1 MKTTNEQ
8 GLSNWHGGSL
18 AKGREFSFF
27 IYVLGRFP
35 FNRMLI
41 QQDKT
46 SNRYGSIFTQWIR
59 IEKLHNDAH
68 YIRNHLN

>member
-18 AKGREFSFF
+18 AKGREFSFLS
-27 IYVLGRFP
+27 VLGRSP

-41 QQDKT
+41 QQDKR
-46 SNRYGSIFTQWIR
+46 SNHG
-59 IEKLHNDAH
+59 
-68 YIRNHLN
+68 